1 MGEHVMVFAPVPQL
15 TVTLEQVGTRP
26 ELHLHAG
33 GQGLWQARMIASLG
47 VPVTFCAA
55 LGGEVGRALKP
66 LIEAE
71 GVRLRSVERHSDNG
85 WYIHDRREGDSRS
98 TIAEDPGVPLGRHE
112 LDELYALTLTEGLEA
127 AMCVLSGPADP
138 SVVPA
143 DIYQRL
149 ATDLKE
155 NGARVAVDLSGDHL
169 AAALTGRPAFVKVSD
184 EELRADG
191 RADSDDEEAVV
202 AGLRKLRADGA
213 ETVVVS
219 RAEKP
224 AVALLGEEV
233 VRVQMPRLTVR
244 DHHGAGDS
252 LTAGAVAVLAQ
263 GGDLTTAL
271 RTGAAAGALN
281 VTRHGLGS
289 GRADAIRK
297 LVERVEL
304 EKIS

>member
-1 MGEHVMVFAPVPQL
+1 MGEQVMVFAPVPQL
-15 TVTLEQVGTRP
+15 TVTLEQVGSRP

-71 GVRLRSVERHSDNG
+71 GLRLRSVERQSDNG

-112 LDELYALTLTEGLEA
+112 LDDLYALALAEGLEA
-127 AMCVLSGPADP
+127 GICLLSGPADP

-143 DIYQRL
+143 GIYERL
-149 ATDLKE
+149 GTDLRE

-169 AAALTGRPAFVKVSD
+169 AAALSSKPAFVKVSH
-184 EELRADG
+184 EELIEDG
-191 RADSDDEEAVV
+191 RAESDDEKDVI
-202 AGLRKLRADGA
+202 AGLWKLREEGA

-219 RAEKP
+219 RADKP
-224 AVALLGEEV
+224 AVAMLEDEV

-263 GGDLTTAL
+263 GGDLSTAL

-297 LVERVEL
+297 LIDRVEL